1 MSKKILIVEDDLI
14 ASFYLQKMLKDNDLE
29 VCASTDNSED
39 AIKICKEKKPTLILM
54 DIMIKGNLSGCDLAM
69 KIRGFDKDV
78 LIIFLTAYSTS
89 EMIEY
94 ALDSKAYSYLLK
106 PYRDIEILSTVK
118 MALNEYKKVK
128 NNLHKIIARNGFE
141 FDTIEKKLYQHHK
154 EIFLSDKLNI
164 LVEILFKNKAS
175 SVSYEQISFA
185 IWDENKSINTL
196 RAIIFRLKNQLP
208 DLDVNV
214 INKLG
219 YVLY

>member
-1 MSKKILIVEDDLI
+1 MSREILIVEDDLI
-14 ASFYLQKMLKDNDLE
+14 ASFYLKKMLIDNDLT
-29 VCASTDNSED
+29 VCGLADNSVD
-39 AIKICKEKKPTLILM
+39 AIKICKEKKPSLILM
-54 DIMIKGNLSGCDLAM
+54 DIMIKGNMSGCDLAM

-118 MALNEYKKVK
+118 MALKEYKKNTNE
-128 NNLHKIIARNGFE
+128 NNKVIARNGFV
-141 FDTIEKKLYQHHK
+141 FDTQEKKLYQYHK
-154 EIFLSDKLNI
+154 EVFLSDKLRI
-164 LVEILFKNKAS
+164 LIEVLFRNKAS

-185 IWDENKSINTL
+185 IWNENKNINTL

-208 DLDVNV
+208 DLDLNIVNKV
-214 INKLG
+214 G

>member
-1 MSKKILIVEDDLI
+1 MLKEILIVEDDLI
-14 ASFYLQKMLKDNDLE
+14 ASFYLKKMLTDNDLS
-29 VCASTDNSED
+29 VCALTDNSVD
-39 AIKICKEKKPTLILM
+39 AIKICKEKKPSLILM
-54 DIMIKGNLSGCDLAM
+54 DIMIKGNMSGCDLAM
-69 KIRGFDKDV
+69 KIRSFDKDV

-118 MALNEYKKVK
+118 MALKEYKQSHNENHKV
-128 NNLHKIIARNGFE
+128 IARNGFV
-141 FDTIEKKLYQHHK
+141 FDTQEKKLYQYHK
-154 EIFLSDKLNI
+154 EVFLSDKLKI
-164 LVEILFKNKAS
+164 LIEVLFRNKAS

-185 IWDENKSINTL
+185 IWNENKNINTL

-208 DLDVNV
+208 DLDLNIVNK
-214 INKLG
+214 IG